1 MQMGK
6 LAGRPDDIYK
16 LEVKKWKQGKTSA
29 LGVTASTLP
38 KQTKKKK
45 PQTTTSPITQQLDFK
60 S

>member
-29 LGVTASTLP
+29 LGVTASTP
-38 KQTKKKK
+38 VQKNTNNKQTNKHPK
-45 PQTTTSPITQQLDFK
+45 PPHLQ
-60 S
+60 